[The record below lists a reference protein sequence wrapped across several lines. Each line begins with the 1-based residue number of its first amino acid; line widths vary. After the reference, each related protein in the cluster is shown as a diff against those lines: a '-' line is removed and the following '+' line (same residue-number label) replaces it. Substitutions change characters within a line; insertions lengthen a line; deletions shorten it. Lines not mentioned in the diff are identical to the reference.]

1 MCSSRSNSFSA
12 LLRDLSSHLDVML
25 RYLASAALYCAYNN
39 LSYVN
44 LSAFDPTTYFMF
56 LQMRMLM
63 TGVIYQRLF
72 GRRLTRT
79 QWLSLLLVTVGCLV
93 QKMELPYHQE
103 KSVAHAPRPA
113 PEYQEM
119 QQQQQNLSSTVLEQ
133 GHDVDTQQHQ
143 QEKHLAISPW
153 LGVFLI
159 LVQVR
164 SHSLN
169 LTMYIYILRQSPVPL
184 LRFRRS
190 VQREAPQVQRGLPP
204 HHGAEHIHVP

>member
-1 MCSSRSNSFSA
+1 MCFSRSNSFSA

>member
-119 QQQQQNLSSTVLEQ
+119 QQQQNLSSTVLEQ

>member
-1 MCSSRSNSFSA
+1 MCFSRSNSFSA

-164 SHSLN
+164 SH
-169 LTMYIYILRQSPVPL
+169 
-184 LRFRRS
+184 
-190 VQREAPQVQRGLPP
+190 
-204 HHGAEHIHVP
+204 